1 MNTKLVVLLVVCGT
15 LCVLSSLGLS
25 ACLVNQLSPYLATA
39 ESRMHDGHLF
49 LIIIAA
55 LPGTVTLIAG
65 LALLWMGVR
74 RAILVADGKG

>member
-25 ACLVNQLSPYLATA
+25 ACLVKQLSPYLAA
-39 ESRMHDGHLF
+39 SESRMHDGHMF

-55 LPGTVTLIAG
+55 VPGTVTLVAG
-65 LALLWMGVR
+65 LALLRMGVR

>member
-1 MNTKLVVLLVVCGT
+1 MNTKLIVLLVVCGT

-25 ACLVNQLSPYLATA
+25 ACLVNQLSPYLATS
-39 ESRMHDGHLF
+39 ESRMHDGHMF

-55 LPGTVTLIAG
+55 VPGTVTLMAG

-74 RAILVADGKG
+74 RAILVADAKG